1 MILKNLIGTA
11 AFVALMF
18 IVSAFVYKN
27 KTEESPNSLSS
38 KNNGFA
44 VLELFTSEGCSS
56 CPPADALMGEIEKE
70 YKDKPVYILSYHVDY
85 WNHLGWKD
93 KFSSAENSERQQQY
107 SRTLRSQ
114 VYTPQLVIN
123 GKKEFVG
130 SDQNAVES
138 AIQNALFSSNNIKI
152 DLGVKVLSKEIT
164 VNYKTAETNSQ
175 HTLLI
180 TLVEKKSSSNVMK
193 GENEGRHL
201 QHWQIVHQQNQ
212 ISLKNTSEGA
222 TSFPLPENFNP
233 NDWEVIGLIQNT
245 KSGEILGSTKVLF
258 Q

>member
-18 IVSAFVYKN
+18 IISAFVYKN
-27 KTEESPNSLSS
+27 KTEEPHQNLSS

-56 CPPADALMGEIEKE
+56 CPPADALMGKIAEE

-93 KFSSAENSERQQQY
+93 KFSSAENSQRQQQY
-107 SRTLRSQ
+107 SRTLNSQ

-130 SDQNAVES
+130 SDQDAVEN

-152 DLGVKVLSKEIT
+152 DLEGKVLTKEIT
-164 VNYKTAETNSQ
+164 VHYKTAETNSQ
-175 HTLLI
+175 NKLLI

-201 QHWQIVHQQNQ
+201 LHWQIVHQQNQ
-212 ISLKNTSEGA
+212 ISLKNTSEG
-222 TSFPLPENFNP
+222 TTVFPLPQNFNP

-245 KSGEILGSTKVLF
+245 KSGDILGSAKAIF
-258 Q
+258 